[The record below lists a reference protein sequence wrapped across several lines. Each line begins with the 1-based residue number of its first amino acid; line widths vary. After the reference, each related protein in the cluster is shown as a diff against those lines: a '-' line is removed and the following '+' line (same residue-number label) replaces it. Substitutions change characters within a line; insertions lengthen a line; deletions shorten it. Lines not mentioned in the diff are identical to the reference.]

1 MQKLRLKELK
11 ELFRWASKQKDS
23 RGKSL
28 LQRARESIETSSYL
42 KYNTTIEIS
51 QREFLEDGTPILY
64 WDCNC
69 PASNHGKHKNK
80 PCKHTI
86 AHIILTHEKE
96 LRKHSKKWDAW
107 FSELENKQIQQALE
121 TFSAFASL

>member
-1 MQKLRLKELK
+1 MQRLRLKELK
-11 ELFRWASKQKDS
+11 ELLRWAKKQKDKKG
-23 RGKSL
+23 RSL
-28 LQRARESIETSSYL
+28 LERARESLTTGSYL

-80 PCKHTI
+80 PCKHVI
-86 AHIILTHEKE
+86 ARIILTHEKE
-96 LRKHSKKWDAW
+96 LRKYSSKWDAW
-107 FSELENKQIQQALE
+107 FSELADKQIEEALE